1 MEEKDIDLKEKKEEA
16 TSNQQLLEEIKS
28 LKKQIDELDMA
39 LWKRKWIL
47 IFTCLLGIGNFIMLF
62 YIMVR

>member
-62 YIMVR
+62 YIMIR